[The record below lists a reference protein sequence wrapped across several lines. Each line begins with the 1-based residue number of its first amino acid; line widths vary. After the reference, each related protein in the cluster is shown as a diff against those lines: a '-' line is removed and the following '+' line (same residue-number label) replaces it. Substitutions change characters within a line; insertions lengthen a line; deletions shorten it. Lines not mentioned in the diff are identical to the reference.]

1 MSAQAQM
8 DPAVVVVRE
17 VARTTI
23 AQSGHELAGASVL
36 RGLPNTDVE
45 SIGPFV
51 FLDHLRLVKPSSGL
65 AAHPHAGI
73 EVISYLMEGGAR
85 HSDSLGNASEV
96 GAGGMQFIS
105 AGGGILHE
113 EMPILSAAGRA
124 HAIQLWTRLP
134 LSAQYGVPC
143 YELISPAEVPV
154 LRLEQG
160 ELRLLGG
167 EWWGDVLGQGTSV
180 RRGPLPVARGCRLAH
195 LSLHAG
201 QKIVLPVPEHEE
213 LGVYVIE
220 GSLALGDFGT
230 HLGLHSLT
238 VLTSGTALQFAN
250 VSDQLAEILI
260 LGGSPIEEP
269 LVFGGPF
276 VYDTSRAVQQAYEN
290 FRQGRM
296 GRLSGVPF

>member
-1 MSAQAQM
+1 M
-8 DPAVVVVRE
+8 DAVAVTVRE
-17 VARTTI
+17 VVRTMT
-23 AQSGHELAGASVL
+23 AQGGHELAGASVL
-36 RGLPNTDVE
+36 RGLPNADVE
-45 SIGPFV
+45 SVGPFV

-65 AAHPHAGI
+65 PAHPHAGI

-85 HSDSLGNASEV
+85 HADSLGNVSEV
-96 GAGGMQFIS
+96 GAGGMQFMS
-105 AGGGILHE
+105 AGRGILHE
-113 EMPILSAAGRA
+113 EMAILSPAGHA

-134 LSAQYGVPC
+134 LSAQHGAPY
-143 YELISPAEVPV
+143 YRLIPSADVPV
-154 LRLEQG
+154 LRLAQG

-167 EWWGDVLGQGTSV
+167 EWWGEVLGQGISV

-201 QKIVLPVPEHEE
+201 QKIVLSVPEHEE
-213 LGVYVIE
+213 LGVYVID

-238 VLTSGTALQFAN
+238 VLTSGTALQCEN
-250 VSDQLAEILI
+250 VTDQPAEILI
-260 LGGSPIEEP
+260 LGGSPIDEP

-276 VYDTSRAVQQAYEN
+276 VFDSSRAIQQAHED

-296 GRLSGVPF
+296 GHLSGVPF

>member
-1 MSAQAQM
+1 M
-8 DPAVVVVRE
+8 DAAVVPVRE

-23 AQSGHELAGASVL
+23 AQSSHELAGASVL
-36 RGLPNTDVE
+36 RGLPNADVE

-51 FLDHLRLVKPSSGL
+51 FLDHLRLVKPSAGL
-65 AAHPHAGI
+65 PAHPHAGI

-85 HSDSLGNASEV
+85 HIDSLGNASEV
-96 GAGGMQFIS
+96 GAGGMQFMS
-105 AGGGILHE
+105 AGRGILHE
-113 EMPILSAAGRA
+113 EVPVLSPTGRI

-134 LSAQYGVPC
+134 LSAQHGAPFYR
-143 YELISPAEVPV
+143 LIPPAEVPV
-154 LRLEQG
+154 VRLEQG
-160 ELRLLGG
+160 ELRVLGG
-167 EWWGDVLGQGTSV
+167 EWYDTPGQGGFA

-195 LSLHAG
+195 LSLHPG

-213 LGVYVIE
+213 LGVYVID
-220 GSLALGDFGT
+220 GSLALGDLGT

-238 VLTSGTALQFAN
+238 VLTSGIALQCEN
-250 VSDQLAEILI
+250 VTDRPAEILI

-276 VYDTSRAVQQAYEN
+276 VYDTSRAIQQANED
-290 FRQGRM
+290 FRHGRM